1 MNVHKNIKMF
11 REKEGWTLEELG
23 KKIGTTKQTIKR
35 YEDGDIKNIPYD
47 TIIELAKCFKIS
59 PGCLMGWE
67 EENDISIEM
76 AQTDVALSNMNE
88 RLKAYA
94 LKLSELSKADQET
107 IMNMIDRLGK

>member
-1 MNVHKNIKMF
+1 MNIKE
-11 REKEGWTLEELG
+11 RIKDLCKKKGITVNKLETELG
-23 KKIGTTKQTIKR
+23 FGTGYISKLDKSTPNAKKIQTIAD
-35 YEDGDIKNIPYD
+35 YFNVSVDY
-47 TIIELAKCFKIS
+47 
-59 PGCLMGWE
+59 LMNGK
-67 EENDISIEM
+67 DLQFSIEM